1 MNLQES
7 IRRILREESSIPLA
21 LRRRVSYDDIEEAF
35 DFALEEMAR
44 SMTNPNSVIYKEKK
58 HTTLGVFAKFVIDE
72 MVTIIEQEYF
82 NHYNRVYFNDDN
94 FYYDKIR
101 KPLLK
106 RYGKRIKEKYNEVKR
121 GDINES
127 ILKDFPNLFSSV
139 RIEEKTKLEKEV
151 KRVIDKLTEDNE
163 FPENFY
169 GFAVTTFI
177 ENKRLT
183 SRELKTGYKGDRVI
197 HITGLFKKP
206 FSEQDA
212 NRVGEIMRRIS
223 PKIKAMFKPYYD
235 SIRLYS
241 TSTIDSYKGTLYFYE
256 NEPYYKPYNFK

>member
-58 HTTLGVFAKFVIDE
+58 HTTLGLFAKFVIDE

-127 ILKDFPNLFSSV
+127 ILREEHRQIRKDIVVKDYKINLLGS
-139 RIEEKTKLEKEV
+139 
-151 KRVIDKLTEDNE
+151 
-163 FPENFY
+163 
-169 GFAVTTFI
+169 
-177 ENKRLT
+177 
-183 SRELKTGYKGDRVI
+183 
-197 HITGLFKKP
+197 
-206 FSEQDA
+206 
-212 NRVGEIMRRIS
+212 
-223 PKIKAMFKPYYD
+223 
-235 SIRLYS
+235 
-241 TSTIDSYKGTLYFYE
+241 
-256 NEPYYKPYNFK
+256 